1 MDYQQEY
8 IKHEY
13 IELKMPA
20 GQDGEGKSTFLLDP
34 HHLHIWPRHSFMLIA
49 LPNKVTR
56 FAVMLRRHSRY
67 GDCRIKLLLALC
79 LHQVQTLI
87 ASVAPTVFWVGLKPI
102 FQTHY
107 I

>member
-20 GQDGEGKSTFLLDP
+20 GRDGKGKPTFLLDP

-56 FAVMLRRHSRY
+56 FTLRY
-67 GDCRIKLLLALC
+67 
-79 LHQVQTLI
+79 VI
-87 ASVAPTVFWVGLKPI
+87 ASLTIW
-102 FQTHY
+102 
-107 I
+107 